1 MEEVQNSPHKPYMT
15 DLTSTLTIDVTRQA
29 NSTSLNVVYKKQNG
43 QININQTINFKKRLN
58 DDEISQIAGYLTG
71 HKQPPNFNKQ
81 IHGPINEKAKCDE
94 NLHEFTGNDSS
105 TLERVSYEGA
115 FKDFLSCD
123 IPDYPIMKVTNYKK
137 LAKLKYSI
145 KATAKSRLQPLSQ
158 SASSTVQ
165 PVSNS
170 PSSMLHSLGQSDSR
184 TLEPLSTLPLSQS
197 ASSILQ
203 PVHKSAS
210 SPSSGT
216 EPIIQQK
223 DREFQ
228 AQAMI
233 PRGYKWL
240 NKNTKCNVLI
250 SESPDKKFL
259 NITYRDVKNNILF
272 SKDVDKKDLIRIQEN
287 LVKCQAD
294 RKQKSGKRDQETNE
308 KKRKGD
314 TQMDKS
320 FAKAK
325 LNTFCHTGK
334 GIQDA
339 QIVSKRLKSNE
350 NDPNL
355 SSNDVTPCASS
366 SSKNDTSCNGVHE
379 NSQNEKITLSLA
391 DSILQSLD
399 DFFGLDND
407 NVRSDCN
414 KPVSNRS
421 SRSNECV
428 HSESLLQNDQAIFNE
443 SPYDRHFFRQNQQYS
458 EEPEVVQVEPPKL
471 QSVNSPCNVRHQ
483 NNSIQPI
490 LSTPSRGHESVT
502 LRKSVQNVQSK
513 AKQSQ
518 QNSDQAGIVCNEHR
532 TLQSANNPLNPRDH
546 AAPFTQFSIGSIL
559 SPDHQNELPLE
570 INDNYSN
577 TAPSYW
583 FHPHGQRY
591 NSVETPMQQV
601 DASMPKEQSVSW
613 FDIPSTKH
621 NDSTKQNGVPYET
634 QSSSSPC
641 MPTAD
646 HNVITRQYKA
656 VTAANGQQSSSSP
669 CWQSRQ
675 LNYPHWTNLFPYP
688 PGPLVQPSFRQVA
701 HPMPH
706 LPWCRPVHAVPP
718 MAQTQPQSH
727 NMSPYNMY

>member
-1 MEEVQNSPHKPYMT
+1 MEEVQNSQHKPYMT
-15 DLTSTLTIDVTRQA
+15 DLTNTLTID
-29 NSTSLNVVYKKQNG
+29 G
-43 QININQTINFKKRLN
+43 F
-58 DDEISQIAGYLTG
+58 LTG
-71 HKQPPNFNKQ
+71 HKQPPNLDKQ
-81 IHGPINEKAKCDE
+81 NHGPTNERAKCEE
-94 NLHEFTGNDSS
+94 NLHEFTGTDSS

-123 IPDYPIMKVTNYKK
+123 IPDYPIMKVANYKK
-137 LAKLKYSI
+137 LAKLRYSI

-414 KPVSNRS
+414 KPVSNKS

-428 HSESLLQNDQAIFNE
+428 PSESLLQHDQAMVNE
-443 SPYDRHFFRQNQQYS
+443 GRCEERFLQSQQQCY
-458 EEPEVVQVEPPKL
+458 EPHGIGWPKLHGL
-471 QSVNSPCNVRHQ
+471 QSVNCPSNVRYH
-483 NNSIQPI
+483 
-490 LSTPSRGHESVT
+490 T
-502 LRKSVQNVQSK
+502 
-513 AKQSQ
+513 
-518 QNSDQAGIVCNEHR
+518 
-532 TLQSANNPLNPRDH
+532 
-546 AAPFTQFSIGSIL
+546 APFTQISFGSIL
-559 SPDHQNELPLE
+559 PPVEM
-570 INDNYSN
+570 NDNSSN
-577 TAPSYW
+577 MNPSYG
-583 FHPHGQRY
+583 FHPHGQPH
-591 NSVETPMQQV
+591 SAAETPLQQV
-601 DASMPKEQSVSW
+601 DTSMAKEHSISW
-613 FDIPSTKH
+613 FDIPTTDH
-621 NDSTKQNGVPYET
+621 NYGTSQNGAPYEGKG
-634 QSSSSPC
+634 SSSPC

-646 HNVITRQYKA
+646 HNVITRQYEA
-656 VTAANGQQSSSSP
+656 VYEQ
-669 CWQSRQ
+669 QSRQ
-675 LNYPHWTNLFPYP
+675 LNYPHETNIFSCP

-701 HPMPH
+701 HPMLHPA
-706 LPWCRPVHAVPP
+706 WCRQVHAVPP